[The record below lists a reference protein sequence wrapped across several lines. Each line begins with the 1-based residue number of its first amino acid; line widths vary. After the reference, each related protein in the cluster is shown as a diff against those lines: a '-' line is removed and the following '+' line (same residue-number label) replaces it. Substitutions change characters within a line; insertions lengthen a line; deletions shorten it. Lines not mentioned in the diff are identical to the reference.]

1 MRVWRKSWQKLHP
14 CFLRCKGPRRE
25 VLMCWMAIKADGT
38 SLLLQCPHKLNASHY
53 QEDVLQQAL
62 PFLKKKVFNN
72 TPIFAQD
79 NAPCHVARSTLE
91 WFRKHHVQLLQ
102 GFPPYSP
109 DINIMENCWAV
120 MAKEMEGCYA
130 PNKHV
135 LWDHIQKA
143 HKKITVTYIE
153 KLYASLK
160 PRLEAI
166 ITAKGGHTKY

>member
-1 MRVWRKSWQKLHP
+1 
-14 CFLRCKGPRRE
+14 
-25 VLMCWMAIKADGT
+25 MAEAS
-38 SLLLQCPHKLNASHY
+38 SLLLEVQRSQKRST
-53 QEDVLQQAL
+53 DVLDGHQGRWDQFAAAMSSQAECLAL
-62 PFLKKKVFNN
+62 PRRRIAASSSLPEKKVFNN